1 MRPQFGTSGLR
12 GLVRDLTAP
21 CVTQYVQAFLASCP
35 IGTGVLVGNDLRGSS
50 PNLTNIVAD
59 AVRSMGTSVTLCG
72 PVPTPALALAASAR
86 NAGAIMVTGSHI
98 PADRNGLKF
107 YSVAGEITKQD
118 EAMILDALGQQ
129 RATGITG
136 PLRYDDTV
144 QNLYAA
150 RYHRAFTGALQGRH
164 IGVYQHSAVG
174 RDALGHLLESL
185 GARITVLGRATEFIP
200 IDTEAVSDRLRQQL
214 RDWAKNAQFDAIV
227 STDADGDRPL
237 LADHNGNVVP
247 GDILGQIAAQAMRA
261 DTVVTPVSSNTSAER
276 LGVFGRVIRTKIGSP
291 HVIAAMATVGGKVA
305 GYEANGGFLLGFDA
319 RGPSGDVARLMTR
332 DAVLPIIATL
342 TAATDVP
349 VAEVAA
355 RQMLRITATGRLQG
369 IDPCLSKAFL
379 QSVQEDPVEIQ
390 KLLGVPQSSVA
401 TIDQTD
407 GLRMTMQSGQTVHL
421 RLSGNAPEM
430 RIYVE
435 ADKDVQAKQTL
446 RDVLRG
452 LVGHVQLLI

>member
-1 MRPQFGTSGLR
+1 
-12 GLVRDLTAP
+12 
-21 CVTQYVQAFLASCP
+21 
-35 IGTGVLVGNDLRGSS
+35 
-50 PNLTNIVAD
+50 
-59 AVRSMGTSVTLCG
+59 MGISITLCG
-72 PVPTPALALAASAR
+72 AVPTPALALAASAR
-86 NAGAIMVTGSHI
+86 NSAAIMVTGSHI

-129 RATGITG
+129 RATGISG
-136 PLRYDDTV
+136 SLRYDDTV
-144 QNLYAA
+144 QDLYAA
-150 RYHRAFTGALQGRH
+150 RYHRAFTGALQGQH
-164 IGVYQHSAVG
+164 IGIYQHSAVG

-185 GARITVLGRATEFIP
+185 GARVTVLGRATDFIP

-214 RDWAKNAQFDAIV
+214 RDWAKGAQIDAIV

-237 LADHNGNVVP
+237 LADHNGTVVP
-247 GDILGQIAAQAMRA
+247 GDILGQITAQAMRA

-276 LGVFGRVIRTKIGSP
+276 MGIFDRVIRTKIGSP
-291 HVIAAMATVGGKVA
+291 HVIAAMATAGGKVA

-332 DAVLPIIATL
+332 DAILPILATL
-342 TAATDVP
+342 AAATRVP

-355 RQMLRITATGRLQG
+355 QHMLRITATDRLRG
-369 IDPCLSKAFL
+369 IDPCLAKAFL
-379 QSVQEDPVEIQ
+379 QSLQEDPVEIQ
-390 KLLGVPQSSVA
+390 KFLGAQQSDVA
-401 TIDQTD
+401 RIDQTD

-435 ADKDVQAKQTL
+435 ADEDAQAKQSL
-446 RDVLRG
+446 RDVLCG
-452 LVGHVQLLI
+452 LAGHAQLLI